1 MVKYSK
7 AITRSFGRVTKQ
19 DCTWLQKY
27 ISDDCGINLMLIKYH
42 YWIDRFMR
50 NHENCKMQGNKV
62 RFWFSRSIICQ
73 SSGTFTSTDI
83 DTQHMRTKVSLYHR
97 NATVVSEDFFF
108 KYINTNRVYRSLTSR
123 RQRLRRFLCKYL
135 HSSLRVWFLKF
146 CRIFFILINWTLD
159 WKLSYSLFANKF

>member
-1 MVKYSK
+1 
-7 AITRSFGRVTKQ
+7 
-19 DCTWLQKY
+19 
-27 ISDDCGINLMLIKYH
+27 MLIKYH
-42 YWIDRFMR
+42 YWIDRFMK
-50 NHENCKMQGNKV
+50 NHENCKMQVNKV
-62 RFWFSRSIICQ
+62 RLLFSRSIICR

-83 DTQHMRTKVSLYHR
+83 DTQHMRTKVSLDHR

-146 CRIFFILINWTLD
+146 CNFFFFFYFILINWTLD
-159 WKLSYSLFANKF
+159 WKLSYSPICKQIYILRK